1 MNSFRA
7 VYRALAY
14 EVERQREEVTAGGRI
29 VQETRGWVEPEG
41 RTISQRTKEYA
52 HDYRYFPEPDLP
64 PLSISR
70 EWVEAIR
77 ARMPELPDAKRERF
91 MRQYGLSEYEVDL
104 LTDSRA
110 RAEFFEACLAAIP
123 SDDEARLRQRAKAVS
138 NWMLGDFARLLNAAS
153 HEIGESLVKPEHLSQ
168 MLDLMDSGV
177 ITGKIAKTVFEEM
190 FNSGKTPSQVVEE
203 AGLTQI
209 AASDELA
216 TVVEKVLAENT
227 KAVRDYQEGKEE
239 ALRFLVGQVMRETR
253 GRANPGVVH
262 DLLGKKLG
270 EEG

>member
-1 MNSFRA
+1 

-14 EVERQREEVTAGGRI
+14 EVERQREEVTAGERI

-41 RTISQRTKEYA
+41 RTVSQRTKEYA
-52 HDYRYFPEPDLP
+52 DDYRYFPEPDLP

-77 ARMPELPDAKRERF
+77 TRMPELPDGKRERI
-91 MRQYGLSEYEVDL
+91 MRQFGLSEYEVDL

-110 RAEFFEACLAAIP
+110 RADFFEACLAAVP
-123 SDDEARLRQRAKAVS
+123 GDDEARLRQRAKAVS
-138 NWMLGDFARLLNAAS
+138 NWMLGDFARLLNAAGE
-153 HEIGESLVKPEHLSQ
+153 EIGASLVKPEHLSQ

-190 FNSGKTPSQVVEE
+190 FRSGKTPSQVVEE

-216 TVVEKVLAENT
+216 TVVEKVLAENA
-227 KAVRDYQEGKEE
+227 KAVRDYQTGKEE
-239 ALRFLVGQVMRETR
+239 ALRFLVGQIMRETR
-253 GRANPGVVH
+253 GRANPGLVH

-270 EEG
+270 QGS